1 MCFPSGT
8 MNINFSNEDLL
19 FSGPGGSLAVHP
31 DDEIS
36 RRLAMLLAGEC
47 GGIGATGA
55 ARMFDFSRQRY
66 YQLRS
71 LYLVGGAAA
80 LAPEIPDPRPT
91 TAAPTRSSAWPSVCA
106 SSIRMPP
113 PRSSRK
119 SSGSSATP
127 SAPAASK
134 GSSPIT
140 AFKKNST
147 RLIPP
152 SRRSW

>member
-1 MCFPSGT
+1 MCFPGGA

-80 LAPEIPDPRPT
+80 LAPEIPGPKTDYRRTDEVIRLAIRLRFLDPDA
-91 TAAPTRSSAWPSVCA
+91 TAAVVAQKLRQLGHAISTRSVERIIADYGLQ
-106 SSIRMPP
+106 
-113 PRSSRK
+113 K
-119 SSGSSATP
+119 KTP
-127 SAPAASK
+127 HA
-134 GSSPIT
+134 
-140 AFKKNST
+140 
-147 RLIPP
+147 
-152 SRRSW
+152 